1 MCQYSHVTKMGP
13 TQLALV
19 WGTILVGGPI
29 RQPTSPI
36 KAGQGKGS
44 AIDLFGLVGSKDNQP
59 APTIQNDAKILEI
72 IIRDADKMFD
82 FV

>member
-1 MCQYSHVTKMGP
+1 MCQYAHITKMGP

-29 RQPTSPI
+29 RQPTSPA
-36 KAGQGKGS
+36 KASPSKGS
-44 AIDLFGLVGSKDNQP
+44 AIDLFGLGSKDNQP

-72 IIRDADKMFD
+72 IIREADKMFD
-82 FV
+82 FE